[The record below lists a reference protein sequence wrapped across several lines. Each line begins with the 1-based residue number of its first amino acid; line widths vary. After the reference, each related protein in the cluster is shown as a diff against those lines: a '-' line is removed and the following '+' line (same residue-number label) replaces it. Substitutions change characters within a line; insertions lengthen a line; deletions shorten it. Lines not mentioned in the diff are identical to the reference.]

1 MNQGICEMNHQKSVI
16 GILGAG
22 AVGLSIAGK
31 LASTARVFVAC
42 RSSHA
47 RAITDRGLQMS
58 GSWGD
63 QLVTGITCINGPEDI
78 SENPAFV
85 LITSKGTDTAAICDQ
100 YQTILRTCPVVT
112 LQNGIG
118 NEEIISRYAPVTIGG
133 TIITNFSVE
142 GEGHVRVK
150 SESGPVVV
158 GSWYEDHTEVV
169 NGFVSLLTS
178 AGIPA
183 IPSPDIKSAKWG
195 KSLLNIAVNPLCA
208 LLGISVGATG
218 DATLQPV
225 ITGLIHET
233 FAVMD
238 ALGIRVAYPDADA
251 YLEHLYTVQIPD
263 FYHVFPSMYYDIR
276 DGKQTEIDL
285 LNGYVARE
293 GSRLGIA
300 TPYNQCIADLIRARQ
315 KQMA

>member
-1 MNQGICEMNHQKSVI
+1 MNQDNGEINHNKRVI

-31 LASTARVFVAC
+31 LAYIARVFVAC
-42 RSSHA
+42 RQNHA
-47 RAITDRGLQMS
+47 RVIRDKGLQMS

-63 QLVTGITCINGPEDI
+63 QLVTGITCITGPDDI
-78 SENPAFV
+78 SETPSFV
-85 LITSKGTDTAAICDQ
+85 LITSKGTDTAAICEQ
-100 YQTILRTCPVVT
+100 YQALMSTCPVVT

-118 NEEIISRYAPVTIGG
+118 NEEIISRYTPVTIGG

-158 GSWYEDHTEVV
+158 GSWFGDHTREVSE
-169 NGFVSLLTS
+169 FVSLLTS

-183 IPSPDIKSAKWG
+183 IPSPDIKAAKWG

-218 DATLQPV
+218 DETLRPV
-225 ITGLIHET
+225 IAGLIHET

-238 ALGIRVAYPDADA
+238 ALGIQVSYQNADA
-251 YLEHLYTVQIPD
+251 YLKHLYTVQIPD
-263 FYHVFPSMYYDIR
+263 FYQVFPSMYYDVR
-276 DGKQTEIDL
+276 DGKKTEIDL